1 MKRFQPVK
9 LKKASR
15 TRGAKVLCANAHTEV
30 IIYPWGKKR
39 RWKGRNKAPGI
50 YLTRALPG
58 GKKSR
63 GHLILRSFGLAGFH
77 FRETLADTVKINS
90 CLNSYRGVLQQ
101 GPLCEQSGSCVMGG
115 PNNAD
120 GVLEPMWISQA
131 LPSGPEAGRSGASR
145 NKRPAAAAT
154 WCSDEARQGKE
165 GRMRTV
171 GNEATACQPPHNH
184 SGGGAPQGPRCLPQ
198 GTTCLRLPARLF
210 LS

>member
-1 MKRFQPVK
+1 MDRFLKRFYAVK
-9 LKKASR
+9 LKKVSR
-15 TRGAKVLCANAHTEV
+15 SRGAKVLCAHTEV

-39 RWKGRNKAPGI
+39 KKKGRNKAPGI
-50 YLTRALPG
+50 YLIRALPG

-77 FRETLADTVKINS
+77 FRETLAGTVKINS
-90 CLNSYRGVLQQ
+90 CLNSYRRVLQR

-145 NKRPAAAAT
+145 NKRPAAAA
-154 WCSDEARQGKE
+154 WYSDKARHGRE

-171 GNEATACQPPHNH
+171 GNEGTACQPPTTTP
-184 SGGGAPQGPRCLPQ
+184 GGGDHRGLDAFSTAP
-198 GTTCLRLPARLF
+198 A
-210 LS
+210 

>member
-1 MKRFQPVK
+1 MKRFHPVK

-15 TRGAKVLCANAHTEV
+15 TWGAKVLCTHTEV

-39 RWKGRNKAPGI
+39 RKKKGRNKAPGI
-50 YLTRALPG
+50 YLIRALPG

-77 FRETLADTVKINS
+77 FRETLAGTVKINS
-90 CLNSYRGVLQQ
+90 CLNSNRRVLQQ

-145 NKRPAAAAT
+145 NKRPAAAAR
-154 WCSDEARQGKE
+154 CNDKARHGRE
-165 GRMRTV
+165 SRMRTV
-171 GNEATACQPPHNH
+171 GNEATACQSLTTTP
-184 SGGGAPQGPRCLPQ
+184 GGITGA
-198 GTTCLRLPARLF
+198 
-210 LS
+210 